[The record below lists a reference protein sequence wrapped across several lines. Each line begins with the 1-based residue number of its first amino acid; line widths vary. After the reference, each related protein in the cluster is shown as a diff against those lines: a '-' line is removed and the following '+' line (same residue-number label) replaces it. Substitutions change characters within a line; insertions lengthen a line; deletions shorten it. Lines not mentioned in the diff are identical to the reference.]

1 MKKRLVKLYIA
12 KQIKKMNNKNITI
25 VSSVGDDKN
34 KDILFPSSL
43 ESVIAVTALEKK
55 SNIYEE
61 SNIYKKKTIAFP
73 GVEIKLLDLGKRKR
87 LLELHILCYC
97 N

>member
-43 ESVIAVTALEKK
+43 ESVIAVTALDKN
-55 SNIYEE
+55 SNI
-61 SNIYKKKTIAFP
+61 SKKKTIAFP

>member
-25 VSSVGDDKN
+25 VSSVGDDEN

-43 ESVIAVTALEKK
+43 ESSGAKQDSTQDNPSSKSAGTSRSGGSIA
-55 SNIYEE
+55 
-61 SNIYKKKTIAFP
+61 
-73 GVEIKLLDLGKRKR
+73 
-87 LLELHILCYC
+87 
-97 N
+97 